1 MAVLF
6 NLFLLFCFTTT
17 ATTSLATTSPTNAKP
32 KRLVTKLIHRN
43 SVYSPYYNPTNTIA
57 DRARHAIDSSNAR
70 FDYIWKKIQG
80 ISLDADDVR
89 SGVIAESR
97 RTGFLANISIGSPP
111 VPQLLVMDTGSSL
124 SWTQCRPCTNCFFQ
138 ALPIFNP
145 PKSSTYRLVPCDSPK
160 CNRQVPG
167 IICRAPHC
175 GFELQ
180 YVDGTTVSGFVSTET
195 ITFETSDEGI
205 ISVPNLVFGC
215 ETNVVVNP
223 GTLGGQTSGLLGL
236 GAEVISMANQLG
248 SKFSYCF
255 GSIWDPHYIHNQL
268 IFGEGAKTEGIT
280 TFLDIIGTFYYI
292 RLDSISV
299 GEKMLDISPQVFELS
314 EDGTRGVI
322 IDSGTTLTY
331 LPKAAFDPL
340 KDEVLSLMKGI
351 VKFIGT
357 QQSSPCFKGL
367 IDRDLAGF
375 PVVTFNF
382 ANGVDLALDV
392 KSFFYMAGPNAFC
405 MAMAPTTAANL
416 TIIGVMAQQSY
427 NIAYNLAQSSI
438 SIQRIDCALLE

>member
-6 NLFLLFCFTTT
+6 NLFLLSYFTTT
-17 ATTSLATTSPTNAKP
+17 ATTSLATTSPTNTKP
-32 KRLVTKLIHRN
+32 KRLVTKLIHHN
-43 SVYSPYYNPTNTIA
+43 SIYSPYYNPKDTIA
-57 DRARHAIDSSNAR
+57 DRARHVIDSSNAR

-80 ISLDADDVR
+80 ISLDTDDVR
-89 SGVIAESR
+89 SGVIAETR

-124 SWTQCRPCTNCFFQ
+124 SWTQCQPCTHCFTQ
-138 ALPIFNP
+138 TLPIFNP
-145 PKSSTYRLVPCDSPK
+145 PESATYSSVPCDSPN
-160 CNRQVPG
+160 CNRQVTG
-167 IICRAPHC
+167 IICRDPRC

-180 YVDGTTVSGFVSTET
+180 YGDGTSLSGFLSTDT
-195 ITFETSDEGI
+195 VTFETSDEGI
-205 ISVPNLVFGC
+205 TSVPRLVFGC
-215 ETNVVVNP
+215 ETNLVNNP

-280 TFLDIIGTFYYI
+280 TFLDIIGNFYYL

-299 GEKMLDISPQVFELS
+299 GEKMLDISPQVFELY

-322 IDSGTTLTY
+322 IDSGATLTY

-340 KDEVLSLMKGI
+340 KDEVLSLMNGI

-357 QQSSPCFKGL
+357 QHSSPCFKGL
-367 IDRDLAGF
+367 IDRDLVGF
-375 PVVTFNF
+375 PVVTFSF

-405 MAMAPTTAANL
+405 MAMAPKTTANL

>member
-1 MAVLF
+1 M
-6 NLFLLFCFTTT
+6 
-17 ATTSLATTSPTNAKP
+17 
-32 KRLVTKLIHRN
+32 
-43 SVYSPYYNPTNTIA
+43 
-57 DRARHAIDSSNAR
+57 DSSNAR

-80 ISLDADDVR
+80 ISLDTDDVR

-97 RTGFLANISIGSPP
+97 RTGFLGNISIGSPP

-124 SWTQCRPCTNCFFQ
+124 SWTQCRPCTHCFLQ

-145 PKSSTYRLVPCDSPK
+145 PKSSTYRLVPCDSPN
-160 CNRQVPG
+160 CNRQVAG

-175 GFELQ
+175 GFELG
-180 YVDGTTVSGFVSTET
+180 YGDGTTVSGFVSTEKT
-195 ITFETSDEGI
+195 TFGTSDEGI
-205 ISVPNLVFGC
+205 TSVPNLVFGC
-215 ETNVVVNP
+215 ETNVVNNP
-223 GTLGGQTSGLLGL
+223 GALGGQTSGLLGL

-248 SKFSYCF
+248 SQFSYCF
-255 GSIWDPHYIHNQL
+255 GSIWEPRYIHNQL
-268 IFGEGAKTEGIT
+268 IFGEGAKREGIT
-280 TFLDIIGTFYYI
+280 TFLDIIGSFYYI

-299 GEKMLDISPQVFELS
+299 GEKMLDISPQVFELY

-340 KDEVLSLMKGI
+340 KDEVLSLMNGI
-351 VKFIGT
+351 VQLIGT
-357 QQSSPCFKGL
+357 QHSSPCFKGL
-367 IDRDLAGF
+367 IDRDLVGF

-392 KSFFYMAGPNAFC
+392 KSFFYMAVPNAFC

-416 TIIGVMAQQSY
+416 TIIEH
-427 NIAYNLAQSSI
+427 SI
-438 SIQRIDCALLE
+438 CFDRKLCVKIVFFIF